1 MCQQK
6 LTQLPMVVDVPIA
19 SKWAVHLLPGS
30 DHLHAFYKKLPNY
43 QSIWASEQSNAM
55 PEVWPTFFFLAFY
68 KLTQLLNPPFFA
80 ANEYF
85 QIFNS
90 LFASRSQESP
100 GQFWFGEIT
109 QSAPWSR
116 PTVQSTNFIEVL
128 NSESFPMSALVRLQN
143 QNSAKLS
150 STHIFYWCVI
160 LGTQQS
166 TRFRKFMN
174 DTYLIPSSRSLLGR
188 PRGRERVQARIL
200 WKTLSLFWKSLTLT
214 FLNLI
219 LFLCFCTAVQGGHFI
234 CSLTKF
240 WNVWKNILWCVSAR
254 VDWWFFEKSHG
265 STLPKSR
272 QKLWV

>member
-1 MCQQK
+1 
-6 LTQLPMVVDVPIA
+6 MVVAVPTKTRPITNGC
-19 SKWAVHLLPGS
+19 WCTNCQHLLPGF
-30 DHLHAFYKKLPNY
+30 DAFYKKLPNY

-68 KLTQLLNPPFFA
+68 KLTQLLNPLFFA

-143 QNSAKLS
+143 RNSAKLS
-150 STHIFYWCVI
+150 STQKFLLMCH
-160 LGTQQS
+160 
-166 TRFRKFMN
+166 FRN
-174 DTYLIPSSRSLLGR
+174 S
-188 PRGRERVQARIL
+188 
-200 WKTLSLFWKSLTLT
+200 
-214 FLNLI
+214 
-219 LFLCFCTAVQGGHFI
+219 AVNEI
-234 CSLTKF
+234 
-240 WNVWKNILWCVSAR
+240 
-254 VDWWFFEKSHG
+254 
-265 STLPKSR
+265 
-272 QKLWV
+272 